1 MDGQHEKA
9 QLEQGNAEGFLAAE
23 LERIDVIMN
32 NNTINK
38 RFTTYVNRQ
47 SR

>member
-1 MDGQHEKA
+1 MDGQHDKA
-9 QLEQGNAEGFLAAE
+9 QLEQENANMYLAQE
-23 LERIDVIMN
+23 LEKVDVIMN
-32 NNTINK
+32 NNTVNQ